1 MDLLLSRYITHRSTD
16 TTHLYSTIRE
26 REREREKYNEVVRA
40 GGLNEASH
48 YIYAELDE
56 RGGLEEKKSEPA
68 FSRLQY

>member
-16 TTHLYSTIRE
+16 TTHLYSTKRE
-26 REREREKYNEVVRA
+26 REEKYNEVIRA

-68 FSRLQY
+68 FSRL